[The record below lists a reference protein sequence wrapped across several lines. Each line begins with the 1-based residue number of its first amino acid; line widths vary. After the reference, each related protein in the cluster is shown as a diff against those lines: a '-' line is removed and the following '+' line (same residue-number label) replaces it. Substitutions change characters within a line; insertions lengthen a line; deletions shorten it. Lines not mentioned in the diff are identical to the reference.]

1 MIMFGSSLPSALGW
15 LVTTKVYSGTGAD
28 IVMESISLIDLQ
40 KGETKAHACETA
52 WFQQYNRAGVTCR
65 KKSLSLAS

>member
-1 MIMFGSSLPSALGW
+1 MQARRL
-15 LVTTKVYSGTGAD
+15 AD
-28 IVMESISLIDLQ
+28 FQANYCRNIAILLIDLQ

>member
-1 MIMFGSSLPSALGW
+1 VDETGKSMKAVELGAPKQDGCCNIAI
-15 LVTTKVYSGTGAD
+15 L
-28 IVMESISLIDLQ
+28 LIDLQ

>member
-1 MIMFGSSLPSALGW
+1 MKPEELATVSKSCWRKIA
-15 LVTTKVYSGTGAD
+15 
-28 IVMESISLIDLQ
+28 ISLIDLQ